1 MEFITLQE
9 AIKKYKNEKPKI
21 SQRSDLLR
29 QIYEYYQ
36 KSYKKNTW
44 FNYLKWL
51 KENKK
56 EVSEET
62 QNEFRKTKLYHKQI
76 DTRSFCSFWLGHIP
90 TEDLWYLLS
99 IAKDMD
105 NRNQNFNKW
114 LFWSLRVNK

>member
-36 KSYKKNTW
+36 KSYKINTW
-44 FNYLKWL
+44 HNYLKWL

-56 EVSEET
+56 EVSKET
-62 QNEFRKTKLYHKQI
+62 QDEFRKTKIYHKQI
-76 DTRSFCSFWLGHIP
+76 DIRSFCSFWLGHIP
-90 TEDLWYLLS
+90 TKDLWYLLS
-99 IAKDMD
+99 IAKDME

-114 LFWSLRVNK
+114 LFWALKVK